1 MALLAFLLTPRGGEG
16 ECIYFPDLGTGRL
29 YIVDAMTTHVD
40 SIPVG
45 NHLTDGAVI
54 RDNAYILDAGQ
65 DTNAAL
71 PVHHDVAAPQD
82 RLVESHR
89 PAAEPHRDLMGG
101 PAAEEVGRRDD
112 HGLPFG
118 QAKARLQPYLQAAQ
132 RAGRWLGGDGGNHH
146 Q

>member
-1 MALLAFLLTPRGGEG
+1 MKALSTMALLAFLLTPRGGEG

-65 DTNAAL
+65 EVTFPYSEGNL
-71 PVHHDVAAPQD
+71 TV
-82 RLVESHR
+82 L
-89 PAAEPHRDLMGG
+89 DL
-101 PAAEEVGRRDD
+101 RRRETIRTV
-112 HGLPFG
+112 P
-118 QAKARLQPYLQAAQ
+118 
-132 RAGRWLGGDGGNHH
+132 LG
-146 Q
+146 